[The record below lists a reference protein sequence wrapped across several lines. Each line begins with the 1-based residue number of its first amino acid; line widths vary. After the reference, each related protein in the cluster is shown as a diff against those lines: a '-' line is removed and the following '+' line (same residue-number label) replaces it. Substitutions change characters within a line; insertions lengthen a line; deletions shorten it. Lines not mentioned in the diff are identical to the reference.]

1 MEPRSEP
8 AHRGVGRPSKAQP
21 FRSFV
26 VDLLLESPRLKS
38 LEVVARAKAAGYAG
52 GKSALYQ
59 VIASIRPKR
68 GRPLGAMGR
77 IPGEIVRHGLGQLDV
92 RIGGKSHAVS
102 FVLSRLEYSHWA
114 TVSLVADLGVEPIFR
129 AMVCHYQR
137 MGGIPLLAV
146 FDRSKPFAT
155 STDKEGNV
163 TEWDPAFAY
172 AAIQIGLGVE
182 IRARRGADR
191 GPGLNLGNWA
201 KSGFLEGRVFR
212 DEPDVEDGMGIWLD
226 KTNELPAPELG
237 GKSPVLLLAEERQ
250 RLRPL
255 KVDPGALSLR
265 FPIFV
270 GARSTVVFEDC
281 TYPMPGE
288 SIGLVGALYLYPS
301 RVVIAAGRHEVVLAR
316 GSAPVAPAPTRDHRP
331 TVAAESLPSRL

>member
-1 MEPRSEP
+1 
-8 AHRGVGRPSKAQP
+8 
-21 FRSFV
+21 V
-26 VDLLLESPRLKS
+26 VDLLLESPKLKS
-38 LEVVARAKAAGYAG
+38 LEVVARAKAAGYTG

-59 VIASIRPKR
+59 VIASIRPRR

-77 IPGEIVRHGLGQLDV
+77 VPGEIVRHGLGQLEV
-92 RIGGKSHAVS
+92 RMGGKVQTVN

-114 TVSLVADLGVEPIFR
+114 TLSLVSDLGIEPIFR
-129 AMVCHYQR
+129 AMVRHYQR

-155 STDKEGNV
+155 STDREGNA

-212 DEPDVEDGMGIWLD
+212 DEPDVEDGMRVWLD
-226 KTNELPAPELG
+226 KTNELSVPELG

-265 FPIFV
+265 FPIVV
-270 GARSTVVFEDC
+270 GPRSTVIFEDC
-281 TYPMPGE
+281 AYPMPPD

-301 RVVIAAGRHEVVLAR
+301 RVVIAAGRHEAVYAR
-316 GSAPVAPAPTRDHRP
+316 GNAELAPQHSRDHRP
-331 TVAAESLPSRL
+331 SSVNAESPRSRV

>member
-1 MEPRSEP
+1 MEAPSEP
-8 AHRGVGRPSKAQP
+8 ARRGVGRPSKAQP

-26 VDLLLESPRLKS
+26 VDLLLESPQLKS
-38 LEVVARAKAAGYAG
+38 LEVVERARAAGYTG

-77 IPGEIVRHGLGQLDV
+77 VPGEIVRHGFGQLDV
-92 RIGGKSHAVS
+92 RVGDRPRAVS
-102 FVLSRLEYSHWA
+102 FVLSRLEYSQWA
-114 TVSLVADLGVEPIFR
+114 TLSLVPELGIETLFR
-129 AMVCHYQR
+129 TMVRHYQR

-146 FDRSKPFAT
+146 FDRPKPFVT
-155 STDKEGNV
+155 STDRDGGA

-182 IRARRGADR
+182 IRARRGTDR

-201 KSGFLEGRVFR
+201 KSGFLQGRVFR
-212 DEPDVEDGMGIWLD
+212 DEREVEEGLRVWID
-226 KTNELPAPELG
+226 KTNELSIPELA
-237 GKSPVLLLAEERQ
+237 GKSPALLLAEERQ

-255 KVDPGALSLR
+255 KVDPGELSMR
-265 FPIFV
+265 FPIVV
-270 GARSTVVFEDC
+270 GPRATVVFEDC
-281 TYPMPGE
+281 AYPMPPE

-301 RVVIAAGRHEVVLAR
+301 RVVLVAGRHEAVYAR
-316 GSAPVAPAPTRDHRP
+316 GADPALTQQHTSERRSALTEMYSGH
-331 TVAAESLPSRL
+331 L